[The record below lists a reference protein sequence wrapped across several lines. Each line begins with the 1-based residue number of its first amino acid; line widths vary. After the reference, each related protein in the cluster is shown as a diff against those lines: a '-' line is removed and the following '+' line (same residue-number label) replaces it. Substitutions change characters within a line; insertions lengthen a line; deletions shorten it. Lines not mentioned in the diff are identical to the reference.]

1 MAAPGLDVAVRD
13 LVWLVRGFAGWS
25 LEVFFVGSSA
35 DLISQYQP
43 RLNVVEQERF
53 LASLDIYRLVLN
65 TEPLSRL
72 FLSADFAST
81 SPANPSTGTKPNLCL
96 TGSGGPHLKSSL
108 SSQIGGLQFE
118 ACGSFEELPTHQS
131 SLSFPAK
138 HANAAWEAKGLGTGI
153 LDPESPKPI
162 RDDDQVRPDLQSSH
176 RQVRVFLG
184 LTSQSTE
191 SQSSDERA
199 LFLGPMRAMRSP
211 LPIPLLIPSKYP
223 VTRSPRVRN
232 LDAVC
237 APSASASELP
247 MPYQF
252 ASGFSLSV
260 HAASIGKVAMDGH
273 GFVEPTVVTCL
284 VPFTANLTPLLRVS
298 FPDLTSFLHQ
308 HCEASS
314 PP

>member
-1 MAAPGLDVAVRD
+1 MAAPELGVAVRD
-13 LVWLVRGFAGWS
+13 LLWLVRG
-25 LEVFFVGSSA
+25 
-35 DLISQYQP
+35 
-43 RLNVVEQERF
+43 
-53 LASLDIYRLVLN
+53 
-65 TEPLSRL
+65 L
-72 FLSADFAST
+72 FLSADLAST
-81 SPANPSTGTKPNLCL
+81 SPAKPSPGTKPVLCL
-96 TGSGGPHLKSSL
+96 TGSGGPHLKL
-108 SSQIGGLQFE
+108 WFLRG
-118 ACGSFEELPTHQS
+118 APDPPKLPLVPRKARTQMQ
-131 SLSFPAK
+131 LGK
-138 HANAAWEAKGLGTGI
+138 QKGLGTGI

-211 LPIPLLIPSKYP
+211 LPIPLLIPAKYP

-260 HAASIGKVAMDGH
+260 HAASIGKVAMDMALWNR
-273 GFVEPTVVTCL
+273 P
-284 VPFTANLTPLLRVS
+284 S
-298 FPDLTSFLHQ
+298 
-308 HCEASS
+308 
-314 PP
+314 

>member
-1 MAAPGLDVAVRD
+1 MAAPELGVAVRD
-13 LVWLVRGFAGWS
+13 LLWLVRSVAG
-25 LEVFFVGSSA
+25 LAIVKFCLRHA
-35 DLISQYQP
+35 
-43 RLNVVEQERF
+43 ERF

-65 TEPLSRL
+65 TESPSRF
-72 FLSADFAST
+72 FLSADLAST
-81 SPANPSTGTKPNLCL
+81 SPAKPSTGTKPVLCL
-96 TGSGGPHLKSSL
+96 TGSGGPHLKS
-108 SSQIGGLQFE
+108 F
-118 ACGSFEELPTHQS
+118 CLPKS
-131 SLSFPAK
+131 VAYNLRLVVPRKARKCS
-138 HANAAWEAKGLGTGI
+138 WEAKGLGTGI
-153 LDPESPKPI
+153 LDPETQKPI

-211 LPIPLLIPSKYP
+211 LPIPLLIWSKYP
-223 VTRSPRVRN
+223 VTRSPRGRN

-284 VPFTANLTPLLRVS
+284 VPFSPTSLPLLRVS
-298 FPDLTSFLHQ
+298 FPDFDLLPTSTL
-308 HCEASS
+308 
-314 PP
+314 